1 MSNFG
6 QAAFSHEFSNLS
18 LEKVAGPQN
27 GMAQLSVPLYP
38 RDKCQP
44 IHVFPVGSQTDTQ
57 VVYQKTAF
65 FVGTDPS
72 NRISEGRRGAKH
84 QEAIHMDHRD
94 QMPQLFQCFVFKAI
108 AGANG
113 AVETWDDWPQD
124 TTSEA

>member
-1 MSNFG
+1 MFFRL
-6 QAAFSHEFSNLS
+6 AP
-18 LEKVAGPQN
+18 K
-27 GMAQLSVPLYP
+27 
-38 RDKCQP
+38 R
-44 IHVFPVGSQTDTQ
+44 IHRLCTKKQF
-57 VVYQKTAF
+57 F

-113 AVETWDDWPQD
+113 AVETWVQMA
-124 TTSEA
+124 TEYN